1 MANGQDMPA
10 GKPPLDERLVNL
22 AEKMRTGYEAAGL
35 PLPDA
40 TALAGLTLYVG
51 REGNAPPIHTLAQQ
65 VSDRLGGRNL
75 LFRRGKEV
83 GEIDTMS
90 GEWTPMTPQVFV
102 TWIVE
107 KAGILPISGYE
118 TDDKTGKRT
127 PIESELK
134 VEQARIILASQNLR
148 VKLPEV
154 KQINRVKL
162 PVFRQVLDERELP
175 ARKGFRKIELLQ
187 PGYDAETQTFT
198 ISGGEDYDEALDPNE
213 ALLWLKKLLRDFP
226 WGDIER
232 SKSVFVCA
240 FLTLFCRNLYL
251 GKAPMFLFVSNLP
264 GSGKSMLTRVCIE
277 PVVGMDSTAPSG
289 WNRDD
294 RQETRK
300 ELDAAAQEFS
310 PYIWFDDVDRC
321 KVMGSDLNRW
331 LTGKTWACRVMGTK
345 ERFKGPL
352 YASTFLTG
360 NGVTVDDNLD
370 RRTLWVDLF
379 AKQSS
384 RDRKKDEDRIELDE
398 GFFDDAANMRQC
410 LAVMWALVRW
420 WDEEYNRMVT
430 KQRHIESFEGW
441 SQIVPSIAECATF
454 TKGLVPYESPDTGNQ
469 EGREW
474 KVLAAEL
481 IEEFCTKRAATSA
494 EVTMRDVI
502 RTARLH
508 GLFQDKLLAL
518 DQVLKELE
526 EKVMMKKFA
535 WKRPAAATGAKVVS
549 QVKAKDEFGLDEED
563 EHDGISEAEKRL
575 QAAEWSD
582 RSMDSAWAKAW
593 RKAAVA
599 GQWFTGK
606 DGRIYQ
612 FGDRSSTKG
621 SKFVIK
627 VPEE

>member
-1 MANGQDMPA
+1 MPA
-10 GKPPLDERLVNL
+10 GQPPMDERLVSL
-22 AEKMRTGYEAAGL
+22 AEKLRPAYEAAGL
-35 PLPDA
+35 PLPEGA
-40 TALAGLTLYVG
+40 VLACPVLYVG
-51 REGNAPPIHTLAQQ
+51 GEGSRPPIQRVARC
-65 VSDRLGGRNL
+65 VSDLLAGKNL
-75 LFRRGKEV
+75 LFLRGKEI
-83 GEIDTMS
+83 GEIDMIT

-102 TWIVE
+102 TWIVDR
-107 KAGILPISGYE
+107 AGILPISGYD
-118 TDDKTGKRT
+118 TDKETGKRR
-127 PIESELK
+127 PIESEMG
-134 VEQARIILASQNLR
+134 VEQARIILASPNLR
-148 VKLPEV
+148 IKLPHV
-154 KQINRVKL
+154 RQINRVKL
-162 PVFRQVLDERELP
+162 PVFRQVLDERDSP

-187 PGYDAETQTFT
+187 PGYDAETETFT
-198 ISGGEDYDEALDPNE
+198 TAGGEDFNERLDPNE
-213 ALLWLKKLLRDFP
+213 AALWLQKLLRDFP
-226 WGDIER
+226 WGDVER

-398 GFFDDAANMRQC
+398 GFFDDPDNMRQC

-420 WDEEYNRMVT
+420 WDSDEMCRVVT

-441 SQIVPSIAECATF
+441 SQIVPSIAACSGF

-481 IEEFCTKRAATSA
+481 IEEFCTKRSATSA

-535 WKRPAAATGAKVVS
+535 WKRPAASTGPKVVS
-549 QVKAKDEFGLDEED
+549 QVRRKDEFGLDEED
-563 EHDGISEAEKRL
+563 EHEGISEADKRL

-606 DGRIYQ
+606 DGKIYQ